1 MSRRKVTPEQLTA
14 LAMRFRALSEVSRL
28 QIVHALHEGPR
39 TVTELVSITGLSQP
53 NVSRHLQVLTLAGL
67 IERTRKGTT
76 IECRIID
83 KTLFKVCDL
92 LCRG

>member
-1 MSRRKVTPEQLTA
+1 MTRRTMTPEKLA
-14 LAMRFRALSEVSRL
+14 GLAMRFRALSEVSRL

-39 TVTELVSITGLSQP
+39 TVTDLVSITGLSQP
-53 NVSRHLQVLTLAGL
+53 NVSRHLQVLTHSGL
-67 IERTRKGTT
+67 IERTRKGNT
-76 IECRIID
+76 IECRISD